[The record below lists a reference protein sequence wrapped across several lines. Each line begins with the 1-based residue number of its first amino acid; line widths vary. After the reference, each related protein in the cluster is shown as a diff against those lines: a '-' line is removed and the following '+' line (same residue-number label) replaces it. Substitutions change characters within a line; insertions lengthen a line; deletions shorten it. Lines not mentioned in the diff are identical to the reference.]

1 MIYGDMNLFQH
12 GWNRKLLMNS
22 YQNISNKEYKSVA
35 KLDSVSLRYK
45 AGPKV
50 LDSID
55 LEIKDGSFHFLTGAS
70 GSGKTSLLSMLNLTI
85 LPSEGAIKL
94 FDYDILKEKR
104 IKLTKIR
111 HKIGVVF
118 QDFRLLDHLSVF
130 ENIALPLRIL
140 KSSEEDIDNDVQD
153 LLSWVGL
160 SKLSHSYPPMLSGGQ
175 KQMVAICRSII
186 AKPKLLIAD
195 EPTGSIDGVIASKLM
210 QLFIELNKIGTTII
224 IATHNDEL
232 VKKYNF
238 PQFHIKNKNIFFH
251 N

>member
-1 MIYGDMNLFQH
+1 MNLFQH
-12 GWNRKLLMNS
+12 GSNRNHLMNS
-22 YQNISNKEYKSVA
+22 NQHISNKEYKSIA
-35 KLDSVSLRYK
+35 RLEAVSLRYE
-45 AGPKV
+45 AGPKI

-85 LPSEGAIKL
+85 LPSEGIIKL
-94 FDYDILKEKR
+94 FDYNILKEKK

-111 HKIGVVF
+111 HKIGMVF
-118 QDFRLLDHLSVF
+118 QDFRLLDHMTVF
-130 ENIALPLRIL
+130 DNIALPLRIL
-140 KSSEEDIDNDVQD
+140 KSSEADIDNDVHD

-160 SKLSHSYPPMLSGGQ
+160 GKLSLSYPPMLSGGQ

-232 VKKYNF
+232 VQKYNF
-238 PQFHIKNKNIFFH
+238 PQFHIKEKKIFLH